1 MGCSGDWDVEGRECV
16 GNVVGMWSVSTN
28 RMWGMA
34 VIYCW
39 DVVSQSTYGDVGD
52 DSNILLGRGQSE
64 YQCGCRG

>member
-1 MGCSGDWDVEGRECV
+1 MG
-16 GNVVGMWSVSTN
+16 
-28 RMWGMA
+28 MWGMA

-64 YQCGCRG
+64 YQWECGG